1 MLVGDFHEEFTPRD
15 LEIVKG
21 GFRGGDPDCRPAPA
35 LTEEDREMIAF
46 VPSFVRGWKAE
57 KLSFN
62 RSVLETPAGKAWLHH
77 PQLQGSGE
85 AARWLSTYQGR
96 KWLGSRKG
104 QEWIRRGIENDIA
117 NPEDYVNNASS
128 WCLGSESGDAWI
140 RTARGVKFLNTS
152 TGLC

>member
-1 MLVGDFHEEFTPRD
+1 
-15 LEIVKG
+15 
-21 GFRGGDPDCRPAPA
+21 
-35 LTEEDREMIAF
+35 MIAF

-62 RSVLETPAGKAWLHH
+62 RSVLGKAWLHH
-77 PQLQGSGE
+77 PQLQGCGE

-117 NPEDYVNNASS
+117 NPEDYENNTSS
-128 WCLGSESGDAWI
+128 W
-140 RTARGVKFLNTS
+140 
-152 TGLC
+152 